1 MHQKTPPASAP
12 ARRSAL
18 PFLPFLP
25 FLPSRPALLEPLRH
39 RRFRQLWLANL
50 AANLGRWVQ
59 AFAAAWLVA
68 SMSES
73 PLLTTLV
80 QTASYAPMLLFALPA
95 GVLADAVD
103 RPRLLFVINAG
114 MALAAGLMALATMG
128 GQATAFT
135 LLALTFLMGCCAAF
149 LWPAWQAS
157 MSTLLEPELVPTA
170 AILNNLSYNLAALL
184 GPWLGGLLFQHIGA
198 APLFLANALSYL
210 GLLLVYW
217 RWVRDD
223 RAATAAASAAPTAS
237 CPDSAAAAPTG
248 AGAGAADAAA
258 AGTIGGAWPAFKY
271 GIASAWQQRAFRALL
286 AQVAAIFFVAIA
298 FAALLP
304 LYVRDVLHLQASTF
318 GSLMGA
324 SGAGAVLAAFA
335 LPALR
340 ARLGPRRLL
349 AAALLVFGLM
359 LAALP
364 LTSAWPLALALVLA
378 GGMAWAAIVS
388 TLNGRAQT
396 AFPSALRART
406 ISIYMLAM
414 GAGQSAGA
422 LFWGMVAQRM
432 GVAAALLCAALA
444 MCACIG
450 HVLMQATAPAATT
463 C

>member
-1 MHQKTPPASAP
+1 MHEKTPETTPSP
-12 ARRSAL
+12 ARRRAL
-18 PFLPFLP
+18 
-25 FLPSRPALLEPLRH
+25 PALLEPLRH

-68 SMSES
+68 SMSDS
-73 PLLTTLV
+73 TLLTSLV

-114 MALAAGLMALATMG
+114 MALAAGLMALATIG

-135 LLALTFLMGCCAAF
+135 LLALTFAMGCCAAF

-198 APLFLANALSYL
+198 APLFMANALSYL
-210 GLLLVYW
+210 GMMLVYW
-217 RWVRDD
+217 RWIRDNG
-223 RAATAAASAAPTAS
+223 TAPPGVPPAEPKRGTSPTPAPTPAQPSPAPAPLPPAS
-237 CPDSAAAAPTG
+237 SST
-248 AGAGAADAAA
+248 
-258 AGTIGGAWPAFKY
+258 TKGGAWAAFKH

-324 SGAGAVLAAFA
+324 SGAGAVLAAFS

-349 AAALLVFGLM
+349 AAALLVFGVM

-396 AFPSALRART
+396 AFPPALRART

-422 LFWGMVAQRM
+422 LFWGMLAERM
-432 GVAAALLCAALA
+432 GVAAALLCAAVA
-444 MCACIG
+444 MCACVG
-450 HVLMQATAPAATT
+450 HVLTQAHTPAAAT

>member
-1 MHQKTPPASAP
+1 MHEKTRATAPSP
-12 ARRSAL
+12 ARRRAL
-18 PFLPFLP
+18 
-25 FLPSRPALLEPLRH
+25 PALLEPLRH

-68 SMSES
+68 SMSNS
-73 PLLTTLV
+73 TLLTTLV

-135 LLALTFLMGCCAAF
+135 LLALTFAMGCCAAF

-198 APLFLANALSYL
+198 APLFMANALSYL
-210 GLLLVYW
+210 GMMLVYW
-217 RWVRDD
+217 RWIRDD
-223 RAATAAASAAPTAS
+223 GTAHPRVPLPLSPAPSSTAK
-237 CPDSAAAAPTG
+237 D
-248 AGAGAADAAA
+248 
-258 AGTIGGAWPAFKY
+258 GAWAAFKH
-271 GIASAWQQRAFRALL
+271 GIASAWRQRAFRALL

-324 SGAGAVLAAFA
+324 SGAGAVLAAFS

-349 AAALLVFGLM
+349 AAALLVFGAM

-364 LTSAWPLALALVLA
+364 LTGAWPLALALVLA

-396 AFPSALRART
+396 AFPPALRART

-422 LFWGMVAQRM
+422 LFWGMLAERM
-432 GVAAALLCAALA
+432 GVAAALLCAAVA
-444 MCACIG
+444 MCACVG
-450 HVLMQATAPAATT
+450 HVLTQAHTPAAAT

>member
-1 MHQKTPPASAP
+1 MHEKTLATAP
-12 ARRSAL
+12 SQPRRRAL
-18 PFLPFLP
+18 
-25 FLPSRPALLEPLRH
+25 PALLEPLRH

-68 SMSES
+68 SMSDS
-73 PLLTTLV
+73 TLLTTLV

-135 LLALTFLMGCCAAF
+135 LLALTFAMGCCAAF

-198 APLFLANALSYL
+198 APLFMANALSYL
-210 GLLLVYW
+210 GMMLVYW
-217 RWVRDD
+217 RWIRDNG
-223 RAATAAASAAPTAS
+223 TAHPNPTPSMSSAGAPQAEPGPRTMPPAPSPSPAPAPSSAAK
-237 CPDSAAAAPTG
+237 
-248 AGAGAADAAA
+248 
-258 AGTIGGAWPAFKY
+258 GGAWAAFKH

-324 SGAGAVLAAFA
+324 SGAGAVLAAFS
-335 LPALR
+335 LPTLR

-349 AAALLVFGLM
+349 AAALLVFGAM

-364 LTSAWPLALALVLA
+364 LTSARPLALALVLA

-396 AFPSALRART
+396 AFPPALRART

-422 LFWGMVAQRM
+422 LFWGMLAQRM
-432 GVAAALLCAALA
+432 GVAAALLCAAVA
-444 MCACIG
+444 MCACVG
-450 HVLMQATAPAATT
+450 HVLTQAHTPAAAT